1 MKAFLGV
8 EFQLVCCAYFL
19 SYKTLRIFLAA
30 LSGFMYFRM
39 NNLHKEDMNFK
50 KIVAVDETLL
60 NEAALKQLK
69 AIGEEVV
76 VYHDF
81 PTEEEEVIRRI
92 GNADCLLVSFR
103 TPIRRSV
110 LDACPN
116 IRYIGMCCTL
126 YNPESSNVDVIEA
139 RKRGITV
146 LGVKDYGDEGVVE
159 YVVSELVRLLHGFGN
174 VRWLKESTELTGR
187 KVGII
192 GLGKTGGMVAEAMR
206 FFGAEVLYYSRTR
219 KPEAEAKGIAYRPLA
234 DLLKEAEI
242 VCTCLPRNN
251 YLLGEPEFALMGDRK
266 ILVNT
271 SVGPTFEV
279 DALKKWLGTCK
290 HSYYLCD
297 ATGMDVARDALK
309 DIPNV
314 LYTPYISGKSIQSV
328 ERLSQ
333 KALANIRTFLS
344 EVPQV

>member
-8 EFQLVCCAYFL
+8 KFQLVYCAHFL

-60 NEAALKQLK
+60 NEAALEQLK
-69 AIGEEVV
+69 TLGEEVV

-174 VRWLKESTELTGR
+174 VRWLEESTELTGR

-192 GLGKTGGMVAEAMR
+192 GLGKQQQTQRTTGLYRNRSPASCSRRPCGTVYDKGPVAKEHRTNPQADAGSRQEA
-206 FFGAEVLYYSRTR
+206 GLYRSST
-219 KPEAEAKGIAYRPLA
+219 I
-234 DLLKEAEI
+234 
-242 VCTCLPRNN
+242 PR
-251 YLLGEPEFALMGDRK
+251 R
-266 ILVNT
+266 
-271 SVGPTFEV
+271 
-279 DALKKWLGTCK
+279 
-290 HSYYLCD
+290 
-297 ATGMDVARDALK
+297 VA
-309 DIPNV
+309 
-314 LYTPYISGKSIQSV
+314 
-328 ERLSQ
+328 
-333 KALANIRTFLS
+333 
-344 EVPQV
+344 

>member
-1 MKAFLGV
+1 
-8 EFQLVCCAYFL
+8 
-19 SYKTLRIFLAA
+19 
-30 LSGFMYFRM
+30 
-39 NNLHKEDMNFK
+39 MNFK

-60 NEAALKQLK
+60 NEAALEQLK
-69 AIGEEVV
+69 TLGEEVV

-174 VRWLKESTELTGR
+174 VRWLEESTELTGR

-192 GLGKTGGMVAEAMR
+192 GLGKTGGMIAEAMR

-297 ATGMDVARDALK
+297 AAGMGVVRDALK

-344 EVPQV
+344 EAPQV

>member
-1 MKAFLGV
+1 MYLCFVLNALVFEMKYTYVLWQIQVRLKEYLRGSDSNWFAIF
-8 EFQLVCCAYFL
+8 FH
-19 SYKTLRIFLAA
+19 KTLQILLAV

-60 NEAALKQLK
+60 NEAALEQLK
-69 AIGEEVV
+69 TIGEKVV

-103 TPIRRSV
+103 TPIRRRV

-174 VRWLKESTELTGR
+174 VRWLEESTELTGR

-242 VCTCLPRNN
+242 GR
-251 YLLGEPEFALMGDRK
+251 FSK
-266 ILVNT
+266 
-271 SVGPTFEV
+271 
-279 DALKKWLGTCK
+279 
-290 HSYYLCD
+290 
-297 ATGMDVARDALK
+297 
-309 DIPNV
+309 
-314 LYTPYISGKSIQSV
+314 
-328 ERLSQ
+328 
-333 KALANIRTFLS
+333 
-344 EVPQV
+344 